1 MSTAPQKRPPARKL
15 QPTPPLPL
23 STSPIKR
30 ARREWAA
37 ERARDTAYPPG
48 QLNLSLE
55 RTRGFVRNPLP
66 ILLDAY
72 ESFGPIF
79 TLRVMHV
86 PVVFMIGPEAN
97 HFVLVSDAE
106 KFSWR
111 EGSMGDLIPLLGD
124 GLLTTDGDF
133 HRQARMTML
142 PSFHKERIARSG
154 EVMIEEAE
162 AAAEAL
168 VPGQKLDIYEWTRS
182 LALRIAMRALFGFDP
197 DGRERSTGHDFEQ
210 ALGYYSRDY
219 FVQMLRGPRTPF
231 DRLTKASSRLDSL
244 IHKEIATRR
253 ANPGSDPTA
262 TNPGDLLGMLVD
274 SRDSDGQPMPDSQVR
289 DQAMTLLFAG
299 HDTTSSTVTLLLYEL
314 ARHPQELAA
323 LLAEQDAV
331 LSGRTPTPADL
342 TGAAL
347 PKLEMAIEET
357 LRLYPPAWVGPR
369 RSVQRFSFNG
379 LDVPAGVPVNYS
391 SWASHHLPDVWPEPE
406 AFRPERFSEASKTLI
421 PKGAYVPFGGGS
433 RTCIGMRFG
442 QMEIRAIVTALLN
455 KVRLESA
462 AGYQLSLGQMPT
474 LTPRGGMPMT
484 VHPRG
489 LAETVRKR

>member
-1 MSTAPQKRPPARKL
+1 MSTTPQKRPPARKL

-23 STSPIKR
+23 STSPISR
-30 ARREWAA
+30 ARREWVA
-37 ERARDTAYPPG
+37 ERARNASYPPG
-48 QLNLSLE
+48 DLNLSLA
-55 RTRGFVRNPLP
+55 RTRGFARNPLP

-72 ESFGPIF
+72 ERFGPIF

-162 AAAEAL
+162 AAADQL
-168 VPGQKLDIYEWTRS
+168 LPGQKLDIYEWTKS

-231 DRLTKASSRLDSL
+231 DQLTKASSRLDEL
-244 IHKEIATRR
+244 IRNEITARR
-253 ANPGSDPTA
+253 SNPGPDA
-262 TNPGDLLGMLVD
+262 TQSNPGDLLGMLVD
-274 SRDSDGQPMPDSQVR
+274 SSDAEGQPMPDAQIR

-299 HDTTSSTVTLLLYEL
+299 HDTTTSTVTLLLYEL
-314 ARHPQELAA
+314 ARHPHELAA
-323 LLAEQDAV
+323 LLAEQDEV
-331 LSGRTPTPADL
+331 LAGRAPTPADL
-342 TGAAL
+342 TGTGL
-347 PKLEMAIEET
+347 PRLEMAIEET

-369 RSVQRFSFNG
+369 RSTERFSFNG

-406 AFRPERFSEASKTLI
+406 AFRPERFSEQAKKLI

-442 QMEIRAIVTALLN
+442 QMEIRAIATALLRR
-455 KVRLESA
+455 VRLESA
-462 AGYQLSLGQMPT
+462 AGYQLSLSQMPT

-484 VHPRG
+484 VQERG
-489 LAETVRKR
+489 LAETVRRR